1 LPGVVRGIVVD
12 TSYFVGNYP
21 PEISVEGCE
30 ISAGD
35 RPDES
40 TAWTPLVPR
49 SAVDGDAQNAFSVD
63 VDLRVTHVRLC
74 LYPDG
79 GVARLRVH
87 GEVIPDRF
95 AFALGV
101 LDLAALENGGLVVAA
116 SDAFFGSP
124 QNLLSPGPA
133 RTMGE
138 GWETRRRRDAGN
150 DWVVVRLAARGVIRL
165 AEIDTTNFLGN
176 APESAVLSLA
186 DLADS
191 PLADPSVESA
201 MEIGAETVG
210 AADWVVLLGRTP
222 LQPDTRHRFLIDDAK
237 PATHVRLDS
246 FPDGGIARLR
256 LWGSVT
262 ATS

>member
-1 LPGVVRGIVVD
+1 
-12 TSYFVGNYP
+12 
-21 PEISVEGCE
+21 
-30 ISAGD
+30 
-35 RPDES
+35 
-40 TAWTPLVPR
+40 
-49 SAVDGDAQNAFSVD
+49 VDGDAQNAFSVD
-63 VDLRVTHVRLC
+63 VDRRITHVRLC
-74 LYPDG
+74 MYPDG

-87 GEVIPDRF
+87 GEVIPDPL

-124 QNLLSPGPA
+124 QNLLAPGPA

-150 DWVVVRLAARGVIRL
+150 DWVVVRLAMRGVIRL
-165 AEIDTTNFLGN
+165 VEIDTTNFLGN
-176 APESAVLSLA
+176 APESAALCVA
-186 DLADS
+186 DVTES
-191 PLADPSVESA
+191 PRADPSPESA
-201 MEIGAETVG
+201 MGLATETAG
-210 AADWVVLLGRTP
+210 AADWVDLLLRTP
-222 LQPDTRHRFLIDDAK
+222 LQPDTRHRFLIDGAK

-262 ATS
+262 APR